1 MNAIRSKLF
10 VITYDLCYI
19 FVVYLRFQKKNYS
32 MSLKKQIESDI
43 KQAMLAKDKD
53 KLRALRAIK
62 SLILLAETDKGAA
75 AELSEDQEMQI
86 LTKAVKQR
94 KDSLEVYQQQ
104 GREDLAAVEKAELD
118 IIEEYLPKQLTEDEL
133 RAELEK
139 IIAETG
145 ATSPKEMGKVM
156 GVATKALAGKADGKA
171 ISSMVKQLL
180 TA

>member
-1 MNAIRSKLF
+1 
-10 VITYDLCYI
+10 
-19 FVVYLRFQKKNYS
+19 

-75 AELSEDQEMQI
+75 TELSGDQEMQI
-86 LTKAVKQR
+86 LIKSAKQR
-94 KDSLEVYQQQ
+94 RDSLEVYEQQN
-104 GREDLAAVEKAELD
+104 REDLAAVEKVELE
-118 IIEEYLPKQLTEDEL
+118 IIEAYLPKQLSEDEL
-133 RAELEK
+133 KIELTKSIE
-139 IIAETG
+139 ATG
-145 ATSPKEMGKVM
+145 ASSPKEMGKVM